1 MRFTAVILS
10 ALLCLTAHAET
21 ASKALDQ
28 DSDEAIVAAA
38 EKLVGEGRPL
48 KTEEV
53 KSEPAVEGNGGMVTP
68 VSATAETAKLTD
80 TFAGKKE
87 SEIPV
92 FTKSEKVEKAQE
104 SLLWRLFAS
113 LGLLAVV
120 AGAMIFATKRY
131 TRKTNTGGEKVRI
144 EVLHRYQLSPKNSL
158 ALIRVAGEAILIGCT
173 DQSVNML
180 KTVTLI
186 DDELEGLLGKDFNDF
201 LEDDF
206 KIEDVR
212 TALDSR
218 A

>member
-21 ASKALDQ
+21 ASKSLDQ

-38 EKLVGEGRPL
+38 EKLVGEGKPL
-48 KTEEV
+48 KTEDV
-53 KSEPAVEGNGGMVTP
+53 KAEPVNEASG
-68 VSATAETAKLTD
+68 VSATAAAADAAKPTD
-80 TFAGKKE
+80 GTAGKKE

-92 FTKSEKVEKAQE
+92 FIKSEKVEKAQD

-113 LGLLAVV
+113 LGLLVVV
-120 AGAMIFATKRY
+120 AGAMVFATKRY
-131 TRKTNTGGEKVRI
+131 TRRKNTGGEKVRI

-186 DDELEGLLGKDFNDF
+186 DDELEGLLGKDFNGF